1 MTTANS
7 AGRIEA
13 LNGIPIYFEVHRNG
27 EPLLLL
33 HGFSGCSQGWLQL
46 MRGEVS
52 GGRYKGSE
60 SKRDLALA
68 RPVGGK
74 IKVNPPFKTKGGGPN
89 FDWRHHVPTTRRRW
103 VRGWRR
109 VRCVEG
115 GSRVHSAQVRGPS
128 QTFRPKHQVAPHPP
142 AAEII

>member
-7 AGRIEA
+7 AGRIETP
-13 LNGIPIYFEVHRNG
+13 NGVPIYFEVHGNG

-33 HGFSGCSQGWLQL
+33 HGFSGCSQDWLQL

-60 SKRDLALA
+60 SKRGLALA

-74 IKVNPPFKTKGGGPN
+74 IKVNPPSKPRVGHPIRLNRSRSSHSSSVGLPY
-89 FDWRHHVPTTRRRW
+89 
-103 VRGWRR
+103 RR
-109 VRCVEG
+109 VR
-115 GSRVHSAQVRGPS
+115 
-128 QTFRPKHQVAPHPP
+128 
-142 AAEII
+142 